1 MSINTT
7 ELPSLRQLDINATDA
22 FVVNSSTSSAPITED
37 IDMVDHNLDDPSHFL
52 ADNPASTGQEFDLN
66 QFSITSDSDY
76 NGDIDLTTELQ
87 DVLLSKRNDLA
98 QWTKVYRQSMLRV
111 AKTPTDHSLYATWQ
125 HECEDLANIVRQK
138 EKEHDSFAAAMS
150 LGSLA
155 TESILSPT
163 SAVIAAAKVDNKKLS
178 LDLGTPRFGDAKH
191 GKGQPFQVIRDPH
204 LFLDSFKTYCEN
216 SYGETPFLASAQRL
230 LCMAILDEQTRQQ
243 FNDELSRH
251 GSSSLT
257 WEECEVAFVDSVLT
271 PKERFL
277 TVARVAETGRRNKE
291 SYRNFALRLQR
302 SVRVYRIDDSNA
314 TVLSGIMGS
323 IPSLELNLIKN
334 SIQKAGT
341 SLSDVRL
348 NSITEL
354 LTALSV
360 MEGPDDSLKR
370 PHSLVDDDED
380 DKKDASSSK
389 TSNGNHNGRK
399 RLRHRKNDRGSKGKA
414 NADSSPSSS
423 LSDSGKKTFHCDN
436 HGDNYTHDTKNCRHC
451 TKCNKKGHTAPYCNS
466 DRKKNADS
474 KGGKSYKDKRE
485 GKLFMPPFSEL
496 VTLPTPAQTLLT
508 HATISLQ
515 ASEPTDSE
523 EMTDRSREEPPPS
536 PTIVEPSIKKL
547 PLSGSNTIP
556 LGPILSP
563 SLAVYASSTEENN
576 VSVIPENVVTVTTK
590 NNVSDAPSSDS
601 EQSVT
606 TDMGEPALPSARP
619 QYAFRSSPPKQ
630 PVLVSVPYF
639 ETKEPTFASLSNF
652 ATCSQEGKAQQQ
664 EDDND
669 FGMMTEE
676 LDAFASDKLNLRHY
690 AAIKDAV
697 EHDNRFR
704 IEIRAFKRTYH
715 ALIDTG
721 ATHSFI
727 RQDVVKEHNIPF
739 TKIVGNFSLANK
751 SVVERIGVTDQV
763 EFEFNSRFLSAPFE
777 IIEDQEFPLTVGMDL
792 FYHMGF
798 ALFGL
803 PEIKEMAPTH
813 DIPVEDEKP
822 SLRPTFPQKLWTDR
836 PKLKTP
842 MKVYGYIHMLKDK
855 SVPRITVAAKDRPSL
870 MTEVHSLG
878 HIGANKMV
886 DKIHA
891 QDKTWPFMVKDC
903 LEHVKK
909 CPECQRINITRKGYH
924 PLKAIHAHLPG
935 EHMTVDLAGEFHLSS
950 KNNKYLLVLT
960 DLPLLQPRCLT
971 FLL

>member
-7 ELPSLRQLDINATDA
+7 ELPSLRQMDINATDA

-37 IDMVDHNLDDPSHFL
+37 IDMVDHDLDDSSHFL

-138 EKEHDSFAAAMS
+138 EKEHDSFTAAMS

-302 SVRVYRIDDSNA
+302 SVRVYRIDDNNA

-354 LTALSV
+354 LTALSA

-389 TSNGNHNGRK
+389 TSNGNHNSRK

-414 NADSSPSSS
+414 NADSSQSSS

-485 GKLFMPPFSEL
+485 
-496 VTLPTPAQTLLT
+496 
-508 HATISLQ
+508 
-515 ASEPTDSE
+515 
-523 EMTDRSREEPPPS
+523 
-536 PTIVEPSIKKL
+536 
-547 PLSGSNTIP
+547 
-556 LGPILSP
+556 
-563 SLAVYASSTEENN
+563 
-576 VSVIPENVVTVTTK
+576 ENVVTVTTE

-652 ATCSQEGKAQQQ
+652 ATCSQDGKAQQQ

-676 LDAFASDKLNLRHY
+676 LDAFASGKLNLRHY

-751 SVVERIGVTDQV
+751 SVVERIGVTDQ
-763 EFEFNSRFLSAPFE
+763 SISIGPF
-777 IIEDQEFPLTVGMDL
+777 
-792 FYHMGF
+792 
-798 ALFGL
+798 
-803 PEIKEMAPTH
+803 
-813 DIPVEDEKP
+813 
-822 SLRPTFPQKLWTDR
+822 
-836 PKLKTP
+836 
-842 MKVYGYIHMLKDK
+842 
-855 SVPRITVAAKDRPSL
+855 
-870 MTEVHSLG
+870 
-878 HIGANKMV
+878 
-886 DKIHA
+886 
-891 QDKTWPFMVKDC
+891 
-903 LEHVKK
+903 
-909 CPECQRINITRKGYH
+909 
-924 PLKAIHAHLPG
+924 
-935 EHMTVDLAGEFHLSS
+935 
-950 KNNKYLLVLT
+950 
-960 DLPLLQPRCLT
+960 
-971 FLL
+971 

>member
-7 ELPSLRQLDINATDA
+7 ELPSLRQMDINATDA
-22 FVVNSSTSSAPITED
+22 FVVNSSTSSALITED
-37 IDMVDHNLDDPSHFL
+37 IDMVDHDLDDSSHFL

-138 EKEHDSFAAAMS
+138 EKEHDSFTAAMS

-302 SVRVYRIDDSNA
+302 SVRVYRIDDNNA

-354 LTALSV
+354 LTALSA

-389 TSNGNHNGRK
+389 TSNGNHNSRK

-414 NADSSPSSS
+414 NADSSQSSS

-485 GKLFMPPFSEL
+485 
-496 VTLPTPAQTLLT
+496 
-508 HATISLQ
+508 
-515 ASEPTDSE
+515 
-523 EMTDRSREEPPPS
+523 
-536 PTIVEPSIKKL
+536 
-547 PLSGSNTIP
+547 
-556 LGPILSP
+556 
-563 SLAVYASSTEENN
+563 
-576 VSVIPENVVTVTTK
+576 ENVVTVTTE

-652 ATCSQEGKAQQQ
+652 ATCSQDGKAQQQ

-751 SVVERIGVTDQV
+751 SVVERIGVTDQ
-763 EFEFNSRFLSAPFE
+763 SISIGPF
-777 IIEDQEFPLTVGMDL
+777 
-792 FYHMGF
+792 
-798 ALFGL
+798 
-803 PEIKEMAPTH
+803 
-813 DIPVEDEKP
+813 
-822 SLRPTFPQKLWTDR
+822 
-836 PKLKTP
+836 
-842 MKVYGYIHMLKDK
+842 
-855 SVPRITVAAKDRPSL
+855 
-870 MTEVHSLG
+870 
-878 HIGANKMV
+878 
-886 DKIHA
+886 
-891 QDKTWPFMVKDC
+891 
-903 LEHVKK
+903 
-909 CPECQRINITRKGYH
+909 
-924 PLKAIHAHLPG
+924 
-935 EHMTVDLAGEFHLSS
+935 
-950 KNNKYLLVLT
+950 
-960 DLPLLQPRCLT
+960 
-971 FLL
+971 